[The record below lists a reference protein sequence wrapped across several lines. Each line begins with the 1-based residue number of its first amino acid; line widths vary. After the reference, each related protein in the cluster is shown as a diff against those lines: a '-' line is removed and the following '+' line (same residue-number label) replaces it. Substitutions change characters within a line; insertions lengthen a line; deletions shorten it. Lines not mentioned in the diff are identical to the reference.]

1 METSSME
8 YNKEIRQISNIS
20 RIITEH
26 LKPNKVLTPDQ
37 IKTNDHILRI
47 VLSLIS
53 FVIAI
58 SWLIFV
64 GFVVYAFFIVNMDSK
79 ASDKVMITLLTTTT
93 ITVVGLPSL
102 VLQGIYKVLQEEN
115 KALELKNKLN
125 NQ

>member
-1 METSSME
+1 MGESRME
-8 YNKEIRQISNIS
+8 YNKEMRQISSIS
-20 RIITEH
+20 RITKDH
-26 LKPNKVLTPDQ
+26 SKPNKVLTPDQ

-47 VLSLIS
+47 ALSLIS
-53 FVIAI
+53 FGIAI
-58 SWLIFV
+58 SWLAFV
-64 GFVVYAFFIVNMDSK
+64 GYLIWKFLKLDPYNT
-79 ASDKVMITLLTTTT
+79 KVMIVLLTTTT